1 MKFFDFF
8 KSVYDKDKFT
18 IKNNNINK
26 INKNNEDNQ
35 NITNK
40 NIKNVNII
48 KNIENDIEI
57 FNKINNN
64 KNKSVYLEN
73 NKKYILKR
81 KSKRRKYTKQNKLSK
96 KNSNKKMNNDNII
109 INNNYTQKNKI
120 SKSKKSMKLKKEAFY
135 PTKLNRKNLYQ
146 FDNKKIQKLIK
157 KIK

>member
-26 INKNNEDNQ
+26 INENNQ
-35 NITNK
+35 NITNQ

-57 FNKINNN
+57 FNKINYN
-64 KNKSVYLEN
+64 KNKSVYSGN

-81 KSKRRKYTKQNKLSK
+81 KSKKRKCVK
-96 KNSNKKMNNDNII
+96 KNKINKKNNDKKMNNDNIV
-109 INNNYTQKNKI
+109 INNDYSQKDKI
-120 SKSKKSMKLKKEAFY
+120 TKSKKNTKKLKKTAFY
-135 PTKLNRKNLYQ
+135 PTKLNRKNLYKI
-146 FDNKKIQKLIK
+146 DNKKIQKLLK